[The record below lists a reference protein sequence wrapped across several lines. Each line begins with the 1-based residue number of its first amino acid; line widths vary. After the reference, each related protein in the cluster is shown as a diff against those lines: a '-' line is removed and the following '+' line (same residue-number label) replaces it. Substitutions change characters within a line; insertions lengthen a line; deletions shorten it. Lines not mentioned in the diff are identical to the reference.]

1 MKSSAKNI
9 VLKSVDDIFQTEENR
24 ADAQRERVQEIPLDQ
39 LKPFRNH
46 PFKVRD
52 DQRMLDTV
60 DSIRE
65 YGVLVPAIARPD
77 PEGGYELISGHRR
90 KRGCEM
96 AGLQT
101 MPVIIRDLDDDAA
114 VLVMVDS
121 NIQREELLPS
131 ERAFAYRM
139 KLEAIERVKGRPK
152 KVGQVVPD
160 FQGKRST
167 EIVADG
173 TGESYKQ
180 VQRFIRL
187 TELIS
192 ELLDMV
198 DERKLAF
205 NPAVEVS
212 YLKRDEQRM
221 LLEAMDAE
229 QTTPSLSQAQR
240 LKKFSQE
247 GRLTEEA
254 MSAIMSEEKKSD
266 MDKVTLR
273 SDTLRKYFPKSY
285 TPKQMEQTIIKLLDV
300 WQKQRQKNQER

>member
-39 LKPFRNH
+39 LKPFKNH

-131 ERAFAYRM
+131 ERAFAYKM
-139 KLEAIERVKGRPK
+139 KLEALKH
-152 KVGQVVPD
+152 
-160 FQGKRST
+160 QGARSDLT
-167 EIVADG
+167 SSQLGTKLRADELLAQQA
-173 TGESYKQ
+173 GESRNQ

-254 MSAIMSEEKKSD
+254 MSAIMSEEKKGD

-273 SDTLRKYFPKSY
+273 SDTLRRYFPKSY